1 MSQQDSGAA
10 RPLKR
15 FRDTSDRAIGFLE
28 HATRLDGPASKV
40 AVTVERLVPSG
51 PVRDFAEGRWMG
63 HPLHPMLT
71 DLPIGS
77 WTSAWVLDVV
87 GDRRNERA
95 AQLLVGFGCIS
106 AIPTAVSGAVDWL
119 HLDHRQRRVGVVHA
133 ASNLAALTL
142 YTLSWNERRVGR
154 HASGVALGLGR
165 RDRRDDRRL
174 PRRTPR
180 VRRDHNRRPRGLKN
194 AVYKRPR
201 VRRSPAR

>member
-154 HASGVALGLGR
+154 HASGVALGWAGATVATIGGYLGGHLAFGETTT
-165 RDRRDDRRL
+165 DD
-174 PRRTPR
+174 
-180 VRRDHNRRPRGLKN
+180 HAG
-194 AVYKRPR
+194 
-201 VRRSPAR
+201 